1 VGCGSDASSE
11 RMLYLRA
18 TVAYDGT
25 DYHGFQVQAD
35 QRTVQGTLEDALA
48 AVTQQRVRVIGAGRT
63 DSGVH
68 ALGQVVSFRAH
79 WRHSVHD
86 LHRALNAVLPGDTVV
101 WSLSEAGEGFH
112 PRFSARSRCYRY
124 TIWNHCVRNPLLRRT
139 SHWVFEPLLVGA
151 MEDAAGLLVGEH
163 DFATFG
169 SPPQGENTVRRVFRA
184 TWTRQGNE
192 LRLDIEAN
200 AFLYRMVRSIVG
212 TLVQV
217 GKGELSVA
225 AFGELLAAADR
236 SLAGPTAPANGLSL
250 EAVHY

>member
-1 VGCGSDASSE
+1 
-11 RMLYLRA
+11 
-18 TVAYDGT
+18 
-25 DYHGFQVQAD
+25 
-35 QRTVQGTLEDALA
+35 
-48 AVTQQRVRVIGAGRT
+48 
-63 DSGVH
+63 
-68 ALGQVVSFRAH
+68 
-79 WRHSVHD
+79 
-86 LHRALNAVLPGDTVV
+86 
-101 WSLSEAGEGFH
+101 
-112 PRFSARSRCYRY
+112 
-124 TIWNHCVRNPLLRRT
+124 
-139 SHWVFEPLLVGA
+139 